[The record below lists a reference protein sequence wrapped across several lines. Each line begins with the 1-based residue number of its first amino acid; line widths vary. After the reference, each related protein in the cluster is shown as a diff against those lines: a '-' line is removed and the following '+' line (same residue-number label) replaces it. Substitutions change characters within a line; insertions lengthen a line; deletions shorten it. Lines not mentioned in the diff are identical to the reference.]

1 MQHEIVLR
9 ADLRKRWPPLFAAV
23 GDELAELFLARI
35 AADRGSFESALNR
48 ISKAPSLL
56 KTDLQAQL
64 LAAEIYMRTGGK
76 AKAAQI
82 LAGIGRFGG
91 GLDGM
96 TRHAPQANVDLPSAR
111 LESVN
116 EREAKVARK
125 YETDGWRVLRGGAPD
140 FLMIKVEGG
149 KPAIRM
155 EDGKIR
161 GVKAVEVKSATD
173 PLSYEQSVYRMIL
186 EAIGVEYVVEVE
198 K

>member
-1 MQHEIVLR
+1 
-9 ADLRKRWPPLFAAV
+9 
-23 GDELAELFLARI
+23 
-35 AADRGSFESALNR
+35 
-48 ISKAPSLL
+48 
-56 KTDLQAQL
+56 
-64 LAAEIYMRTGGK
+64 
-76 AKAAQI
+76 
-82 LAGIGRFGG
+82 
-91 GLDGM
+91 M